1 MHAPTHARQH
11 RMAHRASPDHP
22 ARRECQEHLAV
33 PLNQELLAHEDHPD
47 SQELPART
55 GRMESMGREEQM
67 VNFRMRQALQVLLDR
82 LVLLER
88 PDSLARTVSQ
98 PLKACPDLRVHP
110 ETMDSRERLV
120 SPESLER
127 TEMLESKEPAVSA
140 TTALH
145 LEPLRATKVLGSNIV
160 D

>member
-33 PLNQELLAHEDHPD
+33 PLNPELQARGVHPD
-47 SQELPART
+47 NQALPART
-55 GRMESMGREEQM
+55 DRMDRTDSGEQM
-67 VNFRMRQALQVLLDR
+67 VNFRMRQALQVLPDR
-82 LVLLER
+82 LVLQAR
-88 PDSLARTVSQ
+88 PDSLARMVSQ
-98 PLKACPDLRVHP
+98 PLKACPVLRVHP
-110 ETMDSRERLV
+110 ETMGSRELPVSRV
-120 SPESLER
+120 SPER

-145 LEPLRATKVLGSNIV
+145 LEPLRATKVLGSSIV